1 MKIKEFVVVEGR
13 DDTIAVKRAV
23 ECTTI
28 ETHGFGIKKQ
38 TWELLKKA
46 NETNG
51 LIIFTDPDYS
61 GEEIRRKISLKFPEA
76 KHAYLSR
83 DEARKGENIGIE
95 NASDEAI
102 IRALKKAKAVNTENK
117 IRFFETDMQKAG
129 LSFGEGSKEKRIK
142 VGKELGIGYANSKAF
157 LKKLNAFGI
166 TREQFERAVAK
177 SEEQEGKLR

>member
-23 ECTTI
+23 SCTTI

-46 NETNG
+46 NDTKG
-51 LIIFTDPDYS
+51 IIIFTDPDYS
-61 GEEIRRKISLKFPEA
+61 GEEIRRKLSLKFPEA
-76 KHAYLSR
+76 KHAYLGR
-83 DEARKGENIGIE
+83 DEATKGENIGIE

-102 IRALKKAKAVNTENK
+102 IGALKKAKAVKTENK
-117 IRFFETDMQKAG
+117 ERFFEEDMQRVG
-129 LSFGEGSKEKRIK
+129 LSFGKGSKEKRIR
-142 VGKELGIGYANSKAF
+142 VGKELGIGYANSKTF
-157 LKKLNAFGI
+157 LKKLNAFDI

-177 SEEQEGKLR
+177 SGK